1 MRALGIVPALC
12 ALALGALALGAA
24 LAAQDA
30 PQEPA
35 RDNPFRPF
43 DRAAFAQHCQ
53 KLGATAEQVAALN
66 AAEVT
71 QLGPAADALLRK
83 LVPDY
88 EQAAAKADAGD
99 PAAPLAL
106 AKLLQATQDRYL
118 TAHLRY
124 RLGRAFLDG
133 DDPERA
139 AQVFDEYLTRD
150 RNLSALDGEALFFF
164 GQALAGVPDRER
176 AAKAFAAFQ
185 RWFKDS
191 APERFLASAQQQLA
205 EITASQESPLHD
217 IADVMK
223 NCERRIKKTDTG
235 KETQEKQE
243 AVLTKLQEMI
253 EQLEEQ
259 EKQSGGGPGGLGK
272 PQAPAGNSALPG
284 EGATQVGSLNKAPSV
299 VERWG
304 NMKDR
309 DREAIETDLQKSLP
323 GPYQKMLEEYYK
335 KLNAGK

>member
-1 MRALGIVPALC
+1 MRALAAV
-12 ALALGALALGAA
+12 LAIGAVV
-24 LAAQDA
+24 AAQQ
-30 PQEPA
+30 PEPEPA

-43 DRAAFAQHCQ
+43 DRAAFSAHCQ
-53 KLGATAEQVAALN
+53 KLGATPEQLAPLN

-71 QLGPAADALLRK
+71 QLAPAADGLLRK

-99 PAAPLAL
+99 PAAALAL
-106 AKLLQATQDRYL
+106 ARLLQGTQDRYL
-118 TAHLRY
+118 AAHLRY

-139 AQVFDEYLTRD
+139 AQILDEYLTKD
-150 RNLSALDGEALFFF
+150 RNLTALDGEALFFF
-164 GQALAGVPDRER
+164 AQALAGIPDRER
-176 AAKAFAAFQ
+176 AAKAFAGFL

-205 EITASQESPLHD
+205 ELGAAQDSPLHD

-235 KETQEKQE
+235 KETQDKQE
-243 AVLTKLQEMI
+243 AVLTKLQELI

-259 EKQSGGGPGGLGK
+259 EKQSSGGPGGLGR
-272 PQAPAGNSALPG
+272 PTTPAGKSALPG

-335 KLNAGK
+335 KLNAGKQ